1 MSILAFK
8 KKQKHTDTQ
17 KQLTCQVQMKTAH
30 TTSLC
35 LQA

>member
-8 KKQKHTDTQ
+8 KKQKHTDAEEQ
-17 KQLTCQVQMKTAH
+17 PTCQVQMKTAH